1 MIEVQSVQFVVKG
14 KPEDQ
19 IPGWEIKFRFLSIGC
34 VVRQLVADQTGN
46 LSPYQALEQAL
57 LGLSEGIRP
66 NHTAKAS

>member
-19 IPGWEIKFRFLSIGC
+19 IPGWEIKFRILSIGC

-46 LSPYQALEQAL
+46 LSPYQASNRRCW
-57 LGLSEGIRP
+57 G
-66 NHTAKAS
+66 